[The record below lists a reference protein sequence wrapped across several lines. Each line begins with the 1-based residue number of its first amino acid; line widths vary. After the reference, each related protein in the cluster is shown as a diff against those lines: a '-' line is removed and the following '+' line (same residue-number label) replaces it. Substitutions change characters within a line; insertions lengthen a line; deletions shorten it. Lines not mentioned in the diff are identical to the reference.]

1 MNEWSGSCLIEGVK
15 IVPVPTFVDDRG
27 FINQIIQ
34 ASDGVFPKL
43 ERLYIVGNFG
53 KGIIRG
59 FHKHEKE
66 WKCFFVIKGAAKFVL
81 VKEKSKTMDDLETDT
96 FTLSS
101 NNPSLLIVPPGIF
114 NGWMSLE
121 EQTIVLGVSNFAID
135 ETKKDDF
142 RVDPYTWGDVWKVKN
157 R

>member
-1 MNEWSGSCLIEGVK
+1 LIEGVE
-15 IVPVPTFVDDRG
+15 VVCVPTFVDDRG

-34 ASDGVFPKL
+34 AADGVFPKL
-43 ERLYIVGNFG
+43 ERLYLVGNFG

-81 VKEKSKTMDDLETDT
+81 VKKKSETKDDVEIETRVIT
-96 FTLSS
+96 SK
-101 NNPSLLIVPPGIF
+101 NPSILIVPPGIYT
-114 NGWMSLE
+114 GWMSLE
-121 EQTIVLGVSNFAID
+121 EDTIILGISNFTII
-135 ETKKDDF
+135 ETKEDDF
-142 RVDPYTWGDVWKVKN
+142 RVDPYFWGDVWKVKD

>member
-1 MNEWSGSCLIEGVK
+1 LIEGVRV
-15 IVPVPTFVDDRG
+15 ISVPTFVDDRG

-34 ASDGVFPKL
+34 TADGFFPKL
-43 ERLYIVGNFG
+43 ERLYFVGNFG

-66 WKCFFVIKGAAKFVL
+66 WKCFFVTKGAAKFVL
-81 VKEKSKTMDDLETDT
+81 VKEKSAARNDVEIETYT
-96 FTLSS
+96 ITSKH
-101 NNPSLLIVPPGIF
+101 PSILVVPPGIH

-121 EQTIVLGVSNFAID
+121 EETTVLGISNFTID
-135 ETKKDDF
+135 ETKKDDS
-142 RVDPYTWGDVWKVKN
+142 RVDPYFWGDVWTVKS